1 MYEFKLLNEKENTFF
16 LKEINNI
23 KIFDKYAE
31 GTLSNLL
38 YEKFMK
44 IWENQRTKA
53 QINKIEET
61 INNNKIN
68 WVQNNKHSAT
78 GNS

>member
-1 MYEFKLLNEKENTFF
+1 
-16 LKEINNI
+16 
-23 KIFDKYAE
+23 
-31 GTLSNLL
+31 
-38 YEKFMK
+38 MK

-68 WVQNNKHSAT
+68 WVQCNTHSAT

>member
-1 MYEFKLLNEKENTFF
+1 MLEFKLLDEKENILF

-23 KIFDKYAE
+23 KIFDKYVE

-38 YEKFMK
+38 YEKFVK

-53 QINKIEET
+53 QINKLEET
-61 INNNKIN
+61 INNSKIN
-68 WVQNNKHSAT
+68 WVQSNIRSAT
-78 GNS
+78 SNS